1 MGSELSA
8 EQRVGVGL
16 PNLTRRGKSG
26 NLINH
31 SSDLL

>member
-8 EQRVGVGL
+8 EQRVGIGL
-16 PNLTRRGKSG
+16 TNPTHRGKSG